1 MAIGGHKGHESRAN
15 LPLGN
20 YDNLATFALNAR
32 FGPAVQLVG
41 ALRRH
46 QDVTKFAVDALR
58 KFHF

>member
-20 YDNLATFALNAR
+20 DDDLMTFALNPR

-41 ALRRH
+41 AFRRH
-46 QDVTKFAVDALR
+46 QDVPEFAVDALW

>member
-1 MAIGGHKGHESRAN
+1 MAVDHHKGHESGAK

-20 YDNLATFALNAR
+20 YDYLFAFALNAR
-32 FGPAVQLVG
+32 FGPGMELVG

-46 QDVTKFAVDALR
+46 QDVPKLAVDALW